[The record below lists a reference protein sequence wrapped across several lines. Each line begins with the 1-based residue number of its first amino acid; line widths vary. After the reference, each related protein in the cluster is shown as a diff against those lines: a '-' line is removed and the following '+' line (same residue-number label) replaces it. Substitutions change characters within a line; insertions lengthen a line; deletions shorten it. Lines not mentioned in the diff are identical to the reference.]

1 MGVTYETLKRLQL
14 ISRPGDWA
22 ISFDLADGFHAVSI
36 APEDRK
42 YLTIQLQ
49 GQYYQLAVLPF
60 GLSQSPAVF
69 CRCMRVLT
77 RLLRN
82 PETPLRRDDMS
93 PAHWL
98 SMRDKLLQRPA
109 VGYTGMRTLPFCDDY
124 LALFSS
130 REAAKEGRTIIDRVL
145 DFLGL
150 DRQPSKGVW
159 EPTQTLYHLGFD
171 I

>member
-1 MGVTYETLKRLQL
+1 MGVSFETLKRLQL
-14 ISRPGDWA
+14 MSRPGDRA
-22 ISFDLADGFHAVSI
+22 ISFDLCDGFHAVSI
-36 APEDRK
+36 ASEDRK
-42 YLTIQLQ
+42 YLTIQLH
-49 GQYYQLAVLPF
+49 GVYYQVAVLPF

-93 PAHWL
+93 PAHWMSL
-98 SMRDKLLQRPA
+98 CDKLLQRQP
-109 VGYTGMRTLPFCDDY
+109 VDFTGIRTLPFCDNY

-130 REAAKEGRTIIDRVL
+130 REAAIAMEGRTI
-145 DFLGL
+145 LGL
-150 DRQPSKGVW
+150 DRQPSKCVW